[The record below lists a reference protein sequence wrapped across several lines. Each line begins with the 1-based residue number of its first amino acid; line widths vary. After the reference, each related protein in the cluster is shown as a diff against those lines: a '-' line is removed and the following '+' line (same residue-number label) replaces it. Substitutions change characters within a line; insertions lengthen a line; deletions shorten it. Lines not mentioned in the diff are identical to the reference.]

1 MTPPRPMHPWA
12 GDLAAVRDGDR
23 ASESVLHILLK
34 SLVGGEFRGFGPTR
48 LPVGMP
54 LCDRG
59 SVIQTTAAGCCVPAT
74 LPRDHRGVP
83 AQPSGALTGPV
94 FLGRQH
100 GDLLALGKG
109 QVATRRGSRLIGG
122 IPPPSR
128 NHRGPNGIDTPHAT
142 ATCSLENPSAI
153 LRQNSCCSLHRL
165 TGGRPGDRSGGRPA
179 RSASHARPC
188 ATTTSP

>member
-1 MTPPRPMHPWA
+1 MRPTSVLAWAMTPPRPMHPWA

-109 QVATRRGSRLIGG
+109 QVATRRGIQTDRRHPATVTEPPRPQRHRHTARDSHLFTGESLG
-122 IPPPSR
+122 DPPPKQLLLLASIDRRPSR
-128 NHRGPNGIDTPHAT
+128 
-142 ATCSLENPSAI
+142 
-153 LRQNSCCSLHRL
+153 
-165 TGGRPGDRSGGRPA
+165 
-179 RSASHARPC
+179 
-188 ATTTSP
+188 